1 MLLYYITDRKSLA
14 GTDAQQRSR
23 LLVRIGEAARAGVD
37 YIQLREKDLAARDL
51 ERLARDA
58 VRAVRE
64 NSATAKL
71 LINGRAD
78 VALACGADG
87 VHLPAGELDASE
99 VRALWMQASDRAPV
113 IAVSAH
119 TIEEV
124 RAAAD
129 QGADFAVLAPIFE
142 KAHTDVLGIGI
153 DVLRAACADR
163 RRPCKPVSPSLCD
176 IGAGRSHSGERRGV
190 PCRRR
195 RWGRGDSLVSERRCR
210 GDGAPPARVGTHSFL
225 ILSRKKERRAKSP
238 FRNSFPLLDPQNDVG
253 LLPIVELAQGFRVT
267 LFALALRIDL
277 IIHIGRELR
286 KAIGTVIAGDNGFH
300 RQRLHVL

>member
-23 LLVRIGEAARAGVD
+23 LLVRIGEAAHAGVD

-58 VRAVRE
+58 VQIVRE

-78 VALACGADG
+78 VALASGADG
-87 VHLPAGELDASE
+87 VHLPAGELAASE

-113 IAVSAH
+113 VAVSAH

-129 QGADFAVLAPIFE
+129 QGASFAVLAPIFE
-142 KAHTDVLGIGI
+142 KAHTDVRPVGI
-153 DVLRAACADR
+153 DALRAACASTL
-163 RRPCKPVSPSLCD
+163 PAEFAVLALGGVTLANVEACLAA
-176 IGAGRSHSGERRGV
+176 GAAGV
-190 PCRRR
+190 AGIRLFQN
-195 RWGRGDSLVSERRCR
+195 GD
-210 GDGAPPARVGTHSFL
+210 
-225 ILSRKKERRAKSP
+225 
-238 FRNSFPLLDPQNDVG
+238 
-253 LLPIVELAQGFRVT
+253 IVETVRRLR
-267 LFALALRIDL
+267 ALK
-277 IIHIGRELR
+277 HI
-286 KAIGTVIAGDNGFH
+286 
-300 RQRLHVL
+300 